1 MNFIKRPK
9 IAISIIILFIILIHF
24 SQTNKIP
31 PVAQKVLD
39 LMSLMIGPV
48 LGFLTICLGI
58 YGILIFYK
66 NILPNISDAEM
77 RAIQRKQDQIKDKQ
91 RSDKQRSDKQKVI
104 TGPITGLGLMDKI
117 KRLKRLHKNGILTK
131 DEFEKAKNKLLK

>member
-39 LMSLMIGPV
+39 LMSLMIGPIF
-48 LGFLTICLGI
+48 LFLTICLGI

-77 RAIQRKQDQIKDKQ
+77 RAIQKKQDQIKDKQ
-91 RSDKQRSDKQKVI
+91 RSDKQKVI
-104 TGPITGLGLMDKI
+104 TGHITGLGLMDKI
-117 KRLKRLHKNGILTK
+117 KRLKKLYINGTLTK
-131 DEFEKAKNKLLK
+131 AEFEKAKNKLLT

>member
-39 LMSLMIGPV
+39 LMSLMIGPIF
-48 LGFLTICLGI
+48 LFLTICLGI

-77 RAIQRKQDQIKDKQ
+77 RAIQRKLKKKQNTSRSIKANNEIK
-91 RSDKQRSDKQKVI
+91 RETKTLVE
-104 TGPITGLGLMDKI
+104 KI
-117 KRLKRLHKNGILTK
+117 KKLKHLYKNGSLTSI
-131 DEFEKAKNKLLK
+131 EFEQAKNKLLK

>member
-9 IAISIIILFIILIHF
+9 IIISVIIFSIILIHF

-31 PVAQKVLD
+31 PTVQKILD
-39 LMSLMIGPV
+39 LMSLMIGPI
-48 LGFLTICLGI
+48 FLLFIICLGV

-77 RAIQRKQDQIKDKQ
+77 SAIERKL
-91 RSDKQRSDKQKVI
+91 KQKRNI
-104 TGPITGLGLMDKI
+104 NKSKKI
-117 KRLKRLHKNGILTK
+117 DYNLKRETKTLVEKIRKLKQLYKKGTLTEI
-131 DEFEKAKNKLLK
+131 EFEQAKEKLLN

>member
-39 LMSLMIGPV
+39 LMSLMIGPIF
-48 LGFLTICLGI
+48 LFLTICLGI

-77 RAIQRKQDQIKDKQ
+77 RAIQKKQDQIK
-91 RSDKQRSDKQKVI
+91 DKQRSDKQKVI

-117 KRLKRLHKNGILTK
+117 KRLKKLYINGTLTK
-131 DEFEKAKNKLLK
+131 AEFEQAKNKLLT

>member
-39 LMSLMIGPV
+39 LMSLMIGPIF
-48 LGFLTICLGI
+48 LFLTICLGI

-77 RAIQRKQDQIKDKQ
+77 RAIQKN
-91 RSDKQRSDKQKVI
+91 
-104 TGPITGLGLMDKI
+104 KI
-117 KRLKRLHKNGILTK
+117 KSKINNGQINK
-131 DEFEKAKNKLLK
+131 KLLQDLLLG